1 MTRQAGQGWP
11 ALAGRTPCPPGFL
24 SFACVPPVPA
34 ARPGLRVH
42 SAAMS
47 RSRLFPLLA
56 LSLTALCAVPA
67 ATLAANAGD
76 ARCDAMPARALPDP
90 AACQSLAGLRLPA
103 DASADQR
110 AQALVA
116 LAKSHRRAE
125 DRAAAGEALD
135 CAESVLAGQGTMR
148 ARHALVRERGILAYD
163 LDRMPEAKAHL
174 ECALSLAQASEDHE
188 AIASDTN
195 AVASTLRR
203 LGDYGGALRRLMRSL
218 EMQRAQGKVGA
229 AVYNNIA
236 DVYREQ
242 GDVEKA
248 LHYYREAR
256 QVYLAEGKRKDA
268 AHVLES
274 MAVVVMAEGQ
284 AREAARW
291 LDEALRTYRDTGP
304 REYELRATGRMIQ
317 ATLAQGDIPA
327 AQRWKASGL
336 AVATSYPEPLPP
348 VFQWQV
354 ARLDRVT
361 GDPSAAV
368 ARLRTTLANVGEYE
382 SDHFELLQELSRA
395 QEALG
400 DLPAALDSQRLAQA
414 HAQEAARSKYNREIG
429 WLRTMFETAER
440 DRTIAR
446 LESDNQRRQAEVRQ
460 RTLLLW
466 LTVAIA
472 VASMLGGWLL
482 LQRRRQRERL
492 IEAARLAR
500 KEEALVRYRR
510 ETSALAED
518 RQLLQALLDSREDA
532 VCLLDAEGVVLAANR
547 AACTAL
553 AVESTGFVGAPLSE
567 RLPGGEGDALR
578 AALERMEDATDQQ
591 LDLVLGDAHRLR
603 ARLSQWP
610 QGDGLI
616 VCELSVP
623 ANTETID
630 APPVLAVPGREAS
643 NEPGEPVADT
653 AAAEGASMHDSRVRE
668 EFRRSL
674 VELMLSSLEA
684 WERATGT
691 GRLELAEKSRI
702 WRVAVD
708 DGRVRARAMERYLG
722 LARLP
727 QNPRWRDV
735 VRTGY
740 YVLEHCAME
749 PEVRERLQRQVD
761 AVLVYTRRSALV

>member
-1 MTRQAGQGWP
+1 
-11 ALAGRTPCPPGFL
+11 
-24 SFACVPPVPA
+24 
-34 ARPGLRVH
+34 
-42 SAAMS
+42 MS
-47 RSRLFPLLA
+47 RSLLFPLLA
-56 LSLTALCAVPA
+56 LWWTALCAVPGA
-67 ATLAANAGD
+67 ALAADAGD
-76 ARCDAMPARALPDP
+76 VRCDAMPARPLPDP
-90 AACQSLAGLRLPA
+90 AACQSLAGLRLAA
-103 DASADQR
+103 DASAEQR
-110 AQALVA
+110 VQALVA
-116 LAKSHRRAE
+116 LAKSHRKAE
-125 DRAAAGEALD
+125 DHAAAGEALD
-135 CAESVLAGQGTMR
+135 CAESVLAGQGTAN
-148 ARHALVRERGILAYD
+148 ARHALVRERGNLAYV

-174 ECALSLAQASEDHE
+174 ECALSLARASEDQE

-195 AVASTLRR
+195 AIGSTLRR
-203 LGDYGGALRRLMRSL
+203 LGDYQGALRAFMRSL
-218 EMQRAQGKVGA
+218 DMQRAQGKVSA
-229 AVYNNIA
+229 SLYNNIA
-236 DVYREQ
+236 DVYRER
-242 GDVEKA
+242 GDHDDA
-248 LHYYREAR
+248 LRYYREAR
-256 QVYLAEGKRKDA
+256 RIFLDDGNRRQS
-268 AHVLES
+268 AHALES
-274 MAVVVMAEGQ
+274 MAVVEMAKGRP
-284 AREAARW
+284 REAAGS
-291 LDEALRTYRDTGP
+291 LQDALAIYRETGP
-304 REYELRATGRMIQ
+304 REYELRAIGRLIQ
-317 ATLAQGDIPA
+317 AALAQGDIAA

-336 AVATSYPEPLPP
+336 AVAASYADPLPA

-361 GDPSAAV
+361 GETEAAV
-368 ARLRTTLANVGEYE
+368 VRLRSALPNVGEYE
-382 SDHFELLQELSRA
+382 SDHVELLQELAQA

-400 DLPAALDSQRLAQA
+400 DRAAALETLRRAHALAQK
-414 HAQEAARSKYNREIG
+414 AAKAKYDTELG

-446 LESDNQRRQAEVRQ
+446 LEGDNQRRQAEVRQ

-466 LTVAIA
+466 LTVAVA
-472 VASMLGGWLL
+472 VASMLGGWLV

-492 IEAARLAR
+492 VEAARLAR

-547 AACTAL
+547 AACIAL
-553 AVESTGFVGAPLSE
+553 GVESLGLVGAPLSE

-591 LDLVLGDAHRLR
+591 LDLVLGDARRLR

-623 ANTETID
+623 ANAGTID
-630 APPVLAVPGREAS
+630 APSALAVPEREAS
-643 NEPGEPVADT
+643 MEPGEAVADT

>member
-1 MTRQAGQGWP
+1 
-11 ALAGRTPCPPGFL
+11 
-24 SFACVPPVPA
+24 
-34 ARPGLRVH
+34 
-42 SAAMS
+42 
-47 RSRLFPLLA
+47 
-56 LSLTALCAVPA
+56 
-67 ATLAANAGD
+67 
-76 ARCDAMPARALPDP
+76 MPARALPDP

-103 DASADQR
+103 EASADQR
-110 AQALVA
+110 AEALVA
-116 LAKSHRRAE
+116 LAKSHRRTE

-163 LDRMPEAKAHL
+163 LDKMPEAKAHL
-174 ECALSLAQASEDHE
+174 ECALSLAEASEDHE
-188 AIASDTN
+188 AIAKDIN
-195 AVASTLRR
+195 AIASTLRR
-203 LGDYGGALRRLMRSL
+203 LGDYGGALSRLMRSL
-218 EMQRAQGKVGA
+218 EMQRAQGKVSA
-229 AVYNNIA
+229 AVHNNIA

-284 AREAARW
+284 AREAALW
-291 LDEALRTYRDTGP
+291 LDEVLRVYRDTGP

-317 ATLAQGDIPA
+317 AALTQGDIPA

-336 AVATSYPEPLPP
+336 AVAASYPEPLPA

-368 ARLRTTLANVGEYE
+368 ARLRTALANVGEYE

-466 LTVAIA
+466 LTIA
-472 VASMLGGWLL
+472 VAAASMLGGWLV
-482 LQRRRQRERL
+482 LQRRRERERL

-510 ETSALAED
+510 ETGALAED
-518 RQLLQALLDSREDA
+518 RQLLQALLDSRDDA

-547 AACTAL
+547 AACIAVG
-553 AVESTGFVGAPLSE
+553 VESRVLVGAPLSE
-567 RLPGGEGDALR
+567 RLPVGDADALR
-578 AALERMEDATDQQ
+578 SALERMEDATDQQ
-591 LDLVLGDAHRLR
+591 LDLALADARRWR

-616 VCELSVP
+616 VCELSAP
-623 ANTETID
+623 AASAGPRELSSAPIVEPIPD
-630 APPVLAVPGREAS
+630 AAAPPHDAQPMAE
-643 NEPGEPVADT
+643 VAQPDT
-653 AAAEGASMHDSRVRE
+653 ASMQDSRVRE
-668 EFRRSL
+668 DFRRAL

-684 WERATGT
+684 WERATGS

-722 LARLP
+722 LSRLP

-740 YVLEHCAME
+740 YVLEHCPMDTD
-749 PEVRERLQRQVD
+749 VRERLQRQVD

>member
-1 MTRQAGQGWP
+1 
-11 ALAGRTPCPPGFL
+11 
-24 SFACVPPVPA
+24 
-34 ARPGLRVH
+34 
-42 SAAMS
+42 MS
-47 RSRLFPLLA
+47 RCPLFPTLA
-56 LSLTALCAVPA
+56 LLWTALCAVPA
-67 ATLAANAGD
+67 AGLAADAGD
-76 ARCDAMPARALPDP
+76 LRCDAMPARALPDP
-90 AACQSLAGLRLPA
+90 GACQSLAGLRLA
-103 DASADQR
+103 AEASADQR

-116 LAKSHRRAE
+116 LAQSHRRAE
-125 DRAAAGEALD
+125 DRAAAREALD
-135 CAESVLAGQGTMR
+135 CAESVLAGQGGAR
-148 ARHALVRERGILAYD
+148 ARHALVRERGNLAYV
-163 LDRMPEAKAHL
+163 LDKMPEAKAHL

-195 AVASTLRR
+195 AIASTLRR
-203 LGDYGGALRRLMRSL
+203 LGDYGGALRTLMRSL
-218 EMQRAQGKVGA
+218 EVQRAQGKVGP

-242 GDVEKA
+242 GDHEES
-248 LHYYREAR
+248 LRFYREAR
-256 QVYLAEGKRKDA
+256 RIYLAAGNRKQS

-274 MAVVVMAEGQ
+274 MAVVEMAKGR
-284 AREAARW
+284 AGEAARS
-291 LDEALRTYRDTGP
+291 LEDALKIYRDTGP
-304 REYELRATGRMIQ
+304 REYELRATGRLIQ
-317 ATLAQGDIPA
+317 AALAQGDIAA
-327 AQRWKASGL
+327 AQRWRASGL
-336 AVATSYPEPLPP
+336 AVAASYPDPLPA
-348 VFQWQV
+348 VFEWQV
-354 ARLDRVT
+354 ARLDRVS
-361 GDPSAAV
+361 GDPEAAV
-368 ARLRTTLANVGEYE
+368 ARLRTALANTGEYE
-382 SDHFELLQELSRA
+382 TDHFELLQELALA

-400 DLPAALDSQRLAQA
+400 DRAAAIDTLRRAHAQ
-414 HAQEAARSKYNREIG
+414 AQEAARSKYNREVG

-466 LTVAIA
+466 LTVAAA
-472 VASMLGGWLL
+472 VASMLGGWLV

-492 IEAARLAR
+492 VEAARLAR

-510 ETSALAED
+510 ETGALAED
-518 RQLLQALLDSREDA
+518 RQLLQALLDSRGDA
-532 VCLLDAEGVVLAANR
+532 VCLLDAEGMVLAANR

-553 AVESTGFVGAPLSE
+553 DVESRALVGVPLSE
-567 RLPGGEGDALR
+567 RLPPVDGEALR
-578 AALERMEDATDQQ
+578 AALERMEDASDQQ
-591 LDLVLGDAHRLR
+591 LDLALADARRWR

-616 VCELSVP
+616 VCELSAPVN
-623 ANTETID
+623 AVASD
-630 APPVLAVPGREAS
+630 AQAGLAGTGRTDSVERSDAEADMATATAVPGD
-643 NEPGEPVADT
+643 G
-653 AAAEGASMHDSRVRE
+653 SMHDSCVRE

-740 YVLEHCAME
+740 YVLEHCAMD
-749 PEVRERLQRQVD
+749 PDVRERLQRQVD
-761 AVLVYTRRSALV
+761 AVLAYTRRSALV

>member
-1 MTRQAGQGWP
+1 
-11 ALAGRTPCPPGFL
+11 
-24 SFACVPPVPA
+24 
-34 ARPGLRVH
+34 
-42 SAAMS
+42 MS
-47 RSRLFPLLA
+47 RSPLFPTLA
-56 LSLTALCAVPA
+56 LLWAALCAAPG
-67 ATLAANAGD
+67 TGLAAGADD
-76 ARCDAMPARALPDP
+76 ASCDAMPARALPDP

-103 DASADQR
+103 EANVDAR
-110 AQALVA
+110 AQALVDVA
-116 LAKSHRRAE
+116 NARLKAE
-125 DRAAAGEALD
+125 DPGAAGETLD
-135 CAESVLAGQGTMR
+135 CAEAVLAGRGNLR
-148 ARHALVRERGILAYD
+148 SRHALVRARGNLAYT

-174 ECALSLAQASEDHE
+174 ECALSLAEQGEDHA

-195 AVASTLRR
+195 AIGSTLRR

-218 EMQRAQGKVGA
+218 EMQRAQGKVDGR
-229 AVYNNIA
+229 VFNNIA

-242 GDVEKA
+242 GDHEEA
-248 LHYYREAR
+248 LRFYRDAR
-256 QVYLAEGKRKDA
+256 QIYLADGNRKQS

-274 MAVVVMAEGQ
+274 MAVVEMAKGR

-291 LDEALRTYRDTGP
+291 LEEALRIYRETGP
-304 REYELRATGRMIQ
+304 REYELRATGRLIQ
-317 ATLAQGDIPA
+317 AALTQGDIPA

-336 AVATSYPEPLPP
+336 AVAASYPEPLPA

-368 ARLRTTLANVGEYE
+368 ARLRTALANVGEYE

-414 HAQEAARSKYNREIG
+414 HAQEAAKSKYNREIG

-466 LTVAIA
+466 LTVTIA
-472 VASMLGGWLL
+472 VASMLGGWLV

-492 IEAARLAR
+492 VEAARLAR

-510 ETSALAED
+510 ETGALAED
-518 RQLLQALLDSREDA
+518 RQLLQALLDSRDDA

-547 AACTAL
+547 AAGMAFG
-553 AVESTGFVGAPLSE
+553 VESRVLVGAPLSE
-567 RLPGGEGDALR
+567 RLPAGDGDALR
-578 AALERMEDATDQQ
+578 SALERMEDTTDQQ
-591 LDLVLGDAHRLR
+591 LDLALADARRWR
-603 ARLSQWP
+603 ASLSQWP

-616 VCELSVP
+616 VCELSLP
-623 ANTETID
+623 AASVDPRAPSGAPVVQPAPD
-630 APPVLAVPGREAS
+630 ARAAPHDAEAVVQMAL
-643 NEPGEPVADT
+643 ADT
-653 AAAEGASMHDSRVRE
+653 ASTQDSRVRE
-668 EFRRSL
+668 DFRRAL

-740 YVLEHCAME
+740 YVLEHCPMDTDA
-749 PEVRERLQRQVD
+749 RERLQRQVD
-761 AVLVYTRRSALV
+761 AVLAYTRRSALV

>member
-1 MTRQAGQGWP
+1 
-11 ALAGRTPCPPGFL
+11 
-24 SFACVPPVPA
+24 
-34 ARPGLRVH
+34 
-42 SAAMS
+42 
-47 RSRLFPLLA
+47 
-56 LSLTALCAVPA
+56 
-67 ATLAANAGD
+67 
-76 ARCDAMPARALPDP
+76 MPARALPDP

-103 DASADQR
+103 DATADTR
-110 AQALVA
+110 AQALVDVA
-116 LAKSHRRAE
+116 NARLKAE
-125 DRAAAGEALD
+125 DPDASGEALD
-135 CAESVLAGQGTMR
+135 CAEAVLAGQGSLR
-148 ARHALVRERGILAYD
+148 SRHALVRARGNLAYA

-174 ECALSLAQASEDHE
+174 ECALSLAEQGEDHD

-195 AVASTLRR
+195 AIGSTLRR

-218 EMQRAQGKVGA
+218 EMQRALGKVDGR
-229 AVYNNIA
+229 VFNNIA

-242 GDVEKA
+242 GDREEA
-248 LHYYREAR
+248 LRFYREAR
-256 QVYLAEGKRKDA
+256 RLYLAADNRKQS

-274 MAVVVMAEGQ
+274 MAVVEMAEDRP
-284 AREAARW
+284 REASRW
-291 LDEALRTYRDTGP
+291 LEDALKIYRETGP
-304 REYELRATGRMIQ
+304 REYELRIIGRLIQ
-317 ATLAQGDIPA
+317 AALAQGDIA
-327 AQRWKASGL
+327 SASRWKAAGL
-336 AVATSYPEPLPP
+336 ALASSYAQPLPA

-354 ARLDRVT
+354 ARLERVS

-368 ARLRTTLANVGEYE
+368 ARLRTALEHIGEYE
-382 SDHFELLQELSRA
+382 TDYIELLQELALA

-400 DLPAALDSQRLAQA
+400 DRAAALDSLRRAHGLAQK
-414 HAQEAARSKYNREIG
+414 AARSKYDLELG

-466 LTVAIA
+466 LTIAIA
-472 VASMLGGWLL
+472 VASMLGGWLV

-492 IEAARLAR
+492 VEAARLAR

-553 AVESTGFVGAPLSE
+553 GVESLGLVGAPLSE
-567 RLPGGEGDALR
+567 RLSTDDGGALR

-591 LDLVLGDAHRLR
+591 LDLALADARRWR

-616 VCELSVP
+616 VCELSAPV
-623 ANTETID
+623 ETGRTSEVSSACVVESAPD
-630 APPVLAVPGREAS
+630 APAAPRDASADAGVERAVS
-643 NEPGEPVADT
+643 DT
-653 AAAEGASMHDSRVRE
+653 ASMQDSRVRE
-668 EFRRSL
+668 DFRRAL

-740 YVLEHCAME
+740 YVLEHCAMDTDM
-749 PEVRERLQRQVD
+749 RERLQRQVD
-761 AVLVYTRRSALV
+761 AVLAYTRRSALV

>member
-1 MTRQAGQGWP
+1 MRAVAG
-11 ALAGRTPCPPGFL
+11 PGER
-24 SFACVPPVPA
+24 
-34 ARPGLRVH
+34 RPG
-42 SAAMS
+42 
-47 RSRLFPLLA
+47 
-56 LSLTALCAVPA
+56 
-67 ATLAANAGD
+67 
-76 ARCDAMPARALPDP
+76 
-90 AACQSLAGLRLPA
+90 
-103 DASADQR
+103 
-110 AQALVA
+110 
-116 LAKSHRRAE
+116 
-125 DRAAAGEALD
+125 
-135 CAESVLAGQGTMR
+135 
-148 ARHALVRERGILAYD
+148 
-163 LDRMPEAKAHL
+163 
-174 ECALSLAQASEDHE
+174 

-195 AVASTLRR
+195 AIGSTLRR
-203 LGDYGGALRRLMRSL
+203 LGDYQGALRAFMRSL
-218 EMQRAQGKVGA
+218 DMQRAQGKVSA
-229 AVYNNIA
+229 SLYNNIA
-236 DVYREQ
+236 DVYRER
-242 GDVEKA
+242 GDHDDA
-248 LHYYREAR
+248 LRYYREAR
-256 QVYLAEGKRKDA
+256 RIFLDDGNRRQS
-268 AHVLES
+268 AHALES
-274 MAVVVMAEGQ
+274 MAVVEMAKGRP
-284 AREAARW
+284 REAAGS
-291 LDEALRTYRDTGP
+291 LQDALAIYRETGP
-304 REYELRATGRMIQ
+304 REYELRATGRLIQ
-317 ATLAQGDIPA
+317 AALAQGDIAA

-336 AVATSYPEPLPP
+336 AVAASYADPLPA

-361 GDPSAAV
+361 GDTEAAV
-368 ARLRTTLANVGEYE
+368 VRLRSALPNVGEYE
-382 SDHFELLQELSRA
+382 SDHVELLQELAQA

-400 DLPAALDSQRLAQA
+400 DRAAALDTLRRAHALAQK
-414 HAQEAARSKYNREIG
+414 AAKAKYDTELG

-446 LESDNQRRQAEVRQ
+446 LEGDNQRRQAEVRQ

-466 LTVAIA
+466 LTVAVA
-472 VASMLGGWLL
+472 VASMLGGWLV

-492 IEAARLAR
+492 VEAARLAR

-547 AACTAL
+547 AACIAL
-553 AVESTGFVGAPLSE
+553 GVESLGLVGAPLSE

-591 LDLVLGDAHRLR
+591 LDLVLGDARRLR

-623 ANTETID
+623 ANAGTID
-630 APPVLAVPGREAS
+630 APSALAVPEREAS
-643 NEPGEPVADT
+643 MEPGEAVADT

>member
-1 MTRQAGQGWP
+1 
-11 ALAGRTPCPPGFL
+11 
-24 SFACVPPVPA
+24 
-34 ARPGLRVH
+34 
-42 SAAMS
+42 MS
-47 RSRLFPLLA
+47 RCPLFPTLA
-56 LSLTALCAVPA
+56 LLWTALCAVPGA
-67 ATLAANAGD
+67 ALAADAGD
-76 ARCDAMPARALPDP
+76 VRCDAMPARALPDP
-90 AACQSLAGLRLPA
+90 AACQSLSGLRLAA

-110 AQALVA
+110 AEALVV
-116 LAKSHRRAE
+116 LAKSRRKAE
-125 DRAAAGEALD
+125 DHAAAEEALD
-135 CAESVLAGQGTMR
+135 CAESVLAGQGAAS
-148 ARHALVRERGILAYD
+148 ARHALVRERGNLSYV
-163 LDRMPEAKAHL
+163 LDKMPEARAHL
-174 ECALSLAQASEDHE
+174 ECALSLARAAEDRE
-188 AIASDTN
+188 AIASDIN
-195 AVASTLRR
+195 AIGTTLRR
-203 LGDYGGALRRLMRSL
+203 LGDYQGALRAFMRSL
-218 EMQRAQGKVGA
+218 DMQRAQGKVSA
-229 AVYNNIA
+229 SLYNNIA
-236 DVYREQ
+236 DVYRER
-242 GDVEKA
+242 GDHDDA
-248 LHYYREAR
+248 LRYYREAR
-256 QVYLAEGKRKDA
+256 RIYLDDGNRRQS

-274 MAVVVMAEGQ
+274 MAVVEMAKGRP
-284 AREAARW
+284 REAAGS
-291 LDEALRTYRDTGP
+291 LQDALAIYRETGP
-304 REYELRATGRMIQ
+304 HEYELRATGRLIQ
-317 ATLAQGDIPA
+317 AALAQGDIAA

-336 AVATSYPEPLPP
+336 AVAASYADPLPA

-354 ARLDRVT
+354 ARLDRVS

-368 ARLRTTLANVGEYE
+368 VRLRSALPNVGEYE
-382 SDHFELLQELSRA
+382 TEHVELLQELAQA

-400 DLPAALDSQRLAQA
+400 DRVAALDTLRRAHALAQKSA
-414 HAQEAARSKYNREIG
+414 KAKYDTELG

-472 VASMLGGWLL
+472 VATMLGGWLM

-492 IEAARLAR
+492 VEAARLAR

-547 AACTAL
+547 AACIAL
-553 AVESTGFVGAPLSE
+553 CVESRGLVGAPLSE
-567 RLPGGEGDALR
+567 RLPSGEGDPLR

-591 LDLVLGDAHRLR
+591 LDLVLDDARRLR

-623 ANTETID
+623 ANAETID
-630 APPVLAVPGREAS
+630 APPTPAAPEREAS
-643 NEPGEPVADT
+643 TEPDEAVDT
-653 AAAEGASMHDSRVRE
+653 AASEGASMHDSRVRE

-761 AVLVYTRRSALV
+761 AVLAYTRRNALV